1 MTATE
6 TIYPYDVKQT
16 TGGHYQ
22 VFDGLGKI
30 KQASG
35 YAVSARPIDY
45 KNGNTYT
52 PSAITAYFKLQ
63 IPINAEI
70 RKVTVQY
77 RHYVDKLAISK
88 GYPITTPTIILA
100 SKANSKTFN
109 KKGNAATK
117 TSTMRTATFTNVEV
131 DVNSFFNNGNFRV
144 QLKYGKNS
152 TNNYGKV
159 HLAYIRVRVEYVT
172 PDFDV
177 SMSKVS
183 GGYNREELSLKAT
196 ISNKNLTKGNPVVNI
211 SLPLGLSF
219 VRANGNGTVT
229 QPQNRTLVWTP
240 VVNRAGSVSVE
251 IIVVPNVS
259 YSSSDKVWS
268 GSIAYSM
275 PSFNRSRS
283 LTVTVTERPP
293 AEDESKAD
301 EEPDIDSQGSSSMSS
316 KESYP
321 PIEAEYNV
329 PISLNGEHIDI
340 GWAETVKFIWDN
352 DSFNYQHLIMV
363 SEIPMKLE
371 IVAKLSQKT
380 WGINKVI
387 ETFILTPGEETLL
400 DCSDWHSNFEQK
412 YGIKIQYTD
421 FLGRTVYP
429 RLYMRLSSLSQDK
442 GNVWWWI
449 HESYTYDRTGE
460 EIVSNTYADGFN
472 INFFLTEKQYASLG
486 VVNFAKIKPSEE
498 ETHRLGDGYTY
509 TLQSDMQLNTS
520 EDYVRNWYKNFRI
533 GVFNNPI
540 TANQHSYILLQTE
553 EDSQVRDLTIPSRFD
568 LTDATMSLTVD
579 NPLTAIIN
587 ETTYNLTSTTEIPL
601 WEDYS
606 QSITFQKVSD
616 NVTLTLELYDA
627 NNVLLWSQEYHLV
640 FDAEETI
647 LPLPVTEDSTDYT
660 NLTNEQIFSNA
671 EWWSETQA
679 GLNTSNNVEC
689 QFTYDENYPLYIIY
703 TGDYPEGDPNNNT
716 VTFNEPCIIEDY
728 EQRLTNGLFIEPI
741 DDSIKDDGSLS
752 TITMKAF
759 DISNTV
765 VLYDLP
771 LDDNYGTNT
780 DMAIRGIELTGE
792 VEQTDRL
799 ILYAKLRSP
808 TGESR
813 QRSIIIKDT
822 NDFSIGGNGDLW
834 GYNTLDMINLED
846 WEIELT
852 ISNNLE
858 EVDGN
863 LIFGNLQL
871 NIYVERVEPSNIV
884 CYINGEDLRYYGVF
898 ITDVSIPE
906 GLQTDT
912 RYLEVDGTDHND
924 PYNQSIRQKE
934 IEIEFELGNDCDL
947 QANTLSRRELAK
959 LLVNDRDEYN
969 RPIPNTIEFSHYPDI
984 YWEYIM
990 EEAIADKIEI
1000 GSYTDGKVTLVV
1012 PAGTAYDKESTTTS
1026 NTGYVNG
1033 LATINPILIVKPTDE
1048 IITIREEVT
1057 GQEFH
1062 MGYSGE
1068 WNDKILEIDCEDRI
1082 VWLKTDEDDT
1092 DPINLNRYVDFNSDW
1107 FRLKGEFSFSGINC
1121 IIRTVDYQERW

>member
-1 MTATE
+1 MATTA
-6 TIYPYDVKQT
+6 TIYPYDVRQT

-22 VFDGLGKI
+22 PFTKLNSI

-35 YAVSARPIDY
+35 YAVSTDY
-45 KNGNTYT
+45 IAIKNGVKHT
-52 PSAITAYFKLQ
+52 PSTINAYFNVNL
-63 IPINAEI
+63 PANAEV
-70 RKVTVQY
+70 RKVTVEY
-77 RHYVDKLAISK
+77 KHYVTKAPTSRIFAILPAPNLVLTSK
-88 GYPITTPTIILA
+88 I
-100 SKANSKTFN
+100 NSDARTAYGEFDAKGQSPGPVAINQQCTFN
-109 KKGNAATK
+109 LTQYK
-117 TSTMRTATFTNVEV
+117 
-131 DVNSFFNNGNFRV
+131 DIPLSFFNNGNLRV
-144 QLKYGKNS
+144 VLQYKKNNSKYS
-152 TNNYGKV
+152 GKV
-159 HLAYIRVRVEYVT
+159 HLAYIRVRIEYVT

-177 SMSKVS
+177 TMSKVS

-196 ISNKNLTKGNPVVNI
+196 ISNYNLTKGDPVVNLQ
-211 SLPLGLSF
+211 LPLGVSF
-219 VRANGNGTVT
+219 VRASGNGTVT
-229 QPQNRTLVWTP
+229 QPQNRVLTWTP
-240 VVNRAGSVSVE
+240 KVNRAGNVSVE
-251 IIVVPNVS
+251 IVVVPNVS
-259 YSSSDKVWS
+259 YSSSDKVWTD
-268 GSIAYSM
+268 SIAYTM
-275 PSFNRSRS
+275 PSFNRSKS
-283 LTVTVTERPP
+283 LSITVTERPP
-293 AEDESKAD
+293 KEDESKAD
-301 EEPDIDSQGSSSMSS
+301 DEPAPIDEGTETQIEWEKVAVNEKISLTGFDEDVSRKDKVIHIFPVNINKEIQLLREDTPALLGYVDNNTYRTIMIDFVMNSDHWGYGEINSKYILKDITFLEKGLYCVVFYRDLLG
-316 KESYP
+316 
-321 PIEAEYNV
+321 EAESNSYEYNAQCV
-329 PISLNGEHIDI
+329 NEG
-340 GWAETVKFIWDN
+340 
-352 DSFNYQHLIMV
+352 
-363 SEIPMKLE
+363 
-371 IVAKLSQKT
+371 
-380 WGINKVI
+380 
-387 ETFILTPGEETLL
+387 
-400 DCSDWHSNFEQK
+400 
-412 YGIKIQYTD
+412 
-421 FLGRTVYP
+421 
-429 RLYMRLSSLSQDK
+429 
-442 GNVWWWI
+442 
-449 HESYTYDRTGE
+449 TGE
-460 EIVSNTYADGFN
+460 FYKYAYFMVAPQESDLSTPN
-472 INFFLTEKQYASLG
+472 MSILQPN
-486 VVNFAKIKPSEE
+486 EE
-498 ETHRLGDGYTY
+498 ELDRLGDGYTY
-509 TLQSDMQLNTS
+509 TLQSDMTLNTS
-520 EDYVRNWYKNFRI
+520 EDYVRDWYKNFRI

-553 EDSQVRDLTIPSRFD
+553 ETSQVRDLTIPSRFD
-568 LTDATMSLTVD
+568 LTDASMKFTVD
-579 NPLTAIIN
+579 KPLTAIID
-587 ETTYNLTSTTEIPL
+587 ETTYNLTGTTSIPL

-606 QSITFQKVSD
+606 QSITFNKVSD
-616 NVTLTLELYDA
+616 NVTLTLELYDSG
-627 NNVLLWSQEYHLV
+627 NNLLWSQDYHLV
-640 FDAEETI
+640 FDAEETLI
-647 LPLPVTEDSTDYT
+647 PTPITEDSTDYN
-660 NLTNEQIFSNA
+660 NLTDTEIFTNA
-671 EWWSETQA
+671 QWWSETQA

-689 QFTYDENYPLYIIY
+689 QFTYDENYPLYILY

-741 DDSIKDDGSLS
+741 DDSVKDDGSLS
-752 TITMKAF
+752 TITMNAF
-759 DISNTV
+759 DISNTI

-771 LDDNYGTNT
+771 LDDGYGT
-780 DMAIRGIELTGE
+780 DSGMAIRGIELTGE

-813 QRSIIIKDT
+813 QRSIIIEDT

-834 GYNTLDMINLED
+834 GYNTLDMVNLED

-858 EVDGN
+858 EVNGN
-863 LIFGNLQL
+863 LTLGNLQL

-934 IEIEFELGNDCDL
+934 IKIEFELGNDCDL

-990 EEAIADKIEI
+990 EDAIEDKIEI

-1082 VWLKTDEDDT
+1082 AWLKTDEDDT

-1107 FRLKGEFSFSGINC
+1107 FRLKGEFNFVGINC

>member
-1 MTATE
+1 MTTTE

-22 VFDGLGKI
+22 VFDKLGNL
-30 KQASG
+30 KQSSG
-35 YAVSARPIDY
+35 YAVSAKPIDY
-45 KNGNTYT
+45 KNGTTYT
-52 PSAITAYFKLQ
+52 PSTITAYFKLK

-88 GYPITTPTIILA
+88 GYPITTPTIIIG

-109 KKGNAATK
+109 RKGNAATK
-117 TSTMRTATFTNVEV
+117 TSTMRTATFTNVGV

-144 QLKYGKNS
+144 QLKYNKNS

-211 SLPLGLSF
+211 SLPIGLSF
-219 VRANGNGTVT
+219 VRASGNGTVT

-251 IIVVPNVS
+251 IVVVPNVS
-259 YSSSDKVWS
+259 YSSSDKVWT
-268 GSIAYSM
+268 GSIAYTM
-275 PSFNRSRS
+275 PSFNRSKS
-283 LTVTVTERPP
+283 LSITVTERPP
-293 AEDESKAD
+293 KEDESGTKEDEPKEYEDDGEKLPDIVTLAKD
-301 EEPDIDSQGSSSMSS
+301 EEIEYTFSVDDATVDEYKHKMYENAEDSIKSQYTYEEFWEKYYEDAIISWVVQSSSPNRKLKIYSEKFKEWMGFVSIPLKDFVDNGKS
-316 KESYP
+316 FTVKIRGEEGGEDSIGISEYIYDVTVRVPILSTWSFHVIPKESDLT
-321 PIEAEYNV
+321 V
-329 PISLNGEHIDI
+329 PNL
-340 GWAETVKFIWDN
+340 T
-352 DSFNYQHLIMV
+352 
-363 SEIPMKLE
+363 KL
-371 IVAKLSQKT
+371 Q
-380 WGINKVI
+380 
-387 ETFILTPGEETLL
+387 
-400 DCSDWHSNFEQK
+400 
-412 YGIKIQYTD
+412 
-421 FLGRTVYP
+421 
-429 RLYMRLSSLSQDK
+429 
-442 GNVWWWI
+442 
-449 HESYTYDRTGE
+449 
-460 EIVSNTYADGFN
+460 
-472 INFFLTEKQYASLG
+472 
-486 VVNFAKIKPSEE
+486 PSEE

-509 TLQSDMQLNTS
+509 TLQSDMTLNTS
-520 EDYVRNWYKNFRI
+520 EGYVRNWYKNFRI

-540 TANQHSYILLQTE
+540 EANQHSYILLQTE
-553 EDSQVRDLTIPSRFD
+553 EQSQVRDLTIPSRFD
-568 LTDATMSLTVD
+568 LTNASMKFTVD
-579 NPLTAIIN
+579 KPLTAIID
-587 ETTYNLTSTTEIPL
+587 ETTYNLTSTTSIPL

-616 NVTLTLELYDA
+616 NVTLTLELYDSG
-627 NNVLLWSQEYHLV
+627 NNLLWSQEYHLV
-640 FDAEETI
+640 FDAEETL
-647 LPLPVTEDSTDYT
+647 LPTPVTEDSTDYT

-671 EWWSETQA
+671 QWWSETQA

-728 EQRLTNGLFIEPI
+728 TQRLTNGLFIEPI

-759 DISNTV
+759 GISNTI

-771 LDDNYGTNT
+771 LSDNYGTNT

-813 QRSIIIKDT
+813 QRSILIKDT

-834 GYNTLDMINLED
+834 GYNTLDMVNLED

-852 ISNNLE
+852 ISNNLD

-947 QANTLSRRELAK
+947 QANTLYRRELAK

-969 RPIPNTIEFSHYPDI
+969 RPIPNTIEFNHYPDI
-984 YWEYIM
+984 YWEYII
-990 EEAIADKIEI
+990 EEAIKDKIEI

-1062 MGYSGE
+1062 MGYTGE
-1068 WNDKILEIDCEDRI
+1068 WNNKILEIDCEDRI
-1082 VWLKTDEDDT
+1082 VWLKTNEDDT

>member
-52 PSAITAYFKLQ
+52 PSAITAYFKLKL
-63 IPINAEI
+63 PINAEI

-88 GYPITTPTIILA
+88 GYPVTTPTIIIG
-100 SKANSKTFN
+100 SKANSKTFD

-177 SMSKVS
+177 TMSKVS

-219 VRANGNGTVT
+219 VRASGNGTVT

-293 AEDESKAD
+293 KEDESGTQ
-301 EEPDIDSQGSSSMSS
+301 EE
-316 KESYP
+316 KP
-321 PIEAEYNV
+321 PIEMNEV
-329 PISLNGEHIDI
+329 PIEVQKVYCENPFRIQLNLTEEEKTLIKNGSPPNGYINVVIYDDI
-340 GWAETVKFIWDN
+340 AFETVSDN
-352 DSFNYQHLIMV
+352 AYRKYNTGEWSHIFPDIFSPIAGQYSRLDEDGCFSFDYKITEWGRYYGALRYEDNGSIITLKTLILDC
-363 SEIPMKLE
+363 IPFE
-371 IVAKLSQKT
+371 SDLS
-380 WGINKVI
+380 
-387 ETFILTPGEETLL
+387 TPNMTLL
-400 DCSDWHSNFEQK
+400 SP
-412 YGIKIQYTD
+412 T
-421 FLGRTVYP
+421 
-429 RLYMRLSSLSQDK
+429 
-442 GNVWWWI
+442 
-449 HESYTYDRTGE
+449 
-460 EIVSNTYADGFN
+460 
-472 INFFLTEKQYASLG
+472 
-486 VVNFAKIKPSEE
+486 EE

-509 TLQSDMQLNTS
+509 TLQSDMTLNTS
-520 EDYVRNWYKNFRI
+520 EDYVRNWYKNFRL

-540 TANQHSYILLQTE
+540 EANQHKYWVYKSE
-553 EDSQVRDLTIPSRFD
+553 ESSQYRDISIPSRYQLED
-568 LTDATMSLTVD
+568 VGIRLYSTGPMNL
-579 NPLTAIIN
+579 IID
-587 ETTYNLTSTTEIPL
+587 ETTYDIFTTPIDMTFEEYTQSVTFVETYSSWEFFKIEI
-601 WEDYS
+601 WNTDY
-606 QSITFQKVSD
+606 T
-616 NVTLTLELYDA
+616 EL
-627 NNVLLWSQEYHLV
+627 L
-640 FDAEETI
+640 ETI
-647 LPLPVTEDSTDYT
+647 EYGIWFSADETLPIYQQIDDSTDYT
-660 NLTNEQIFSNA
+660 ALTDTEIFQNA

-689 QFTYDENYPLYIIY
+689 QFTYDENYPLYVIY
-703 TGDYPEGDPNNNT
+703 TGDYPEGDPDNNT

-752 TITMKAF
+752 TITMNAF
-759 DISNTV
+759 DISNTI

-792 VEQTDRL
+792 VEQTDQL

-813 QRSIIIKDT
+813 QRSIIIEDT

-852 ISNNLE
+852 ISNNLD

-990 EEAIADKIEI
+990 EEAIKDKIEI
-1000 GSYTDGKVTLVV
+1000 SSYTDGKVTLIV

-1068 WNDKILEIDCEDRI
+1068 WNNKILEIDCEDRI

>member
-1 MTATE
+1 MTTTE

-22 VFDGLGKI
+22 VFDKLGNL
-30 KQASG
+30 KQTSG
-35 YAVSARPIDY
+35 YAVSAKPIDY
-45 KNGNTYT
+45 KNGTTYT
-52 PSAITAYFKLQ
+52 PSTITSYFKLKL
-63 IPINAEI
+63 PINAEI

-88 GYPITTPTIILA
+88 GYPITTPTIIIG

-109 KKGNAATK
+109 MKGNAATK

-144 QLKYGKNS
+144 QLKYSKNS

-159 HLAYIRVRVEYVT
+159 HLAYIRVKVEYVT

-211 SLPLGLSF
+211 SLPLGLSY
-219 VRANGNGTVT
+219 VGVKGNPNGTVT

-259 YSSSDKVWS
+259 YSSSDKVWT
-268 GSIAYSM
+268 GSIAYTM

-283 LTVTVTERPP
+283 LNVTVTERPP
-293 AEDESKAD
+293 KEDESGTQ
-301 EEPDIDSQGSSSMSS
+301 EE
-316 KESYP
+316 KP
-321 PIEAEYNV
+321 PIEMKEV
-329 PISLNGEHIDI
+329 PIEVQKVYCENPFRIQLNLTEEEKTLIKNGSPPNGYINVVIYDDI
-340 GWAETVKFIWDN
+340 AFETVSDN
-352 DSFNYQHLIMV
+352 AYRKYDTGEWSHIFPDIFSPIAGQYSRLDEDGCFSFDYKITEWGRYYGALRYEDNRSIITLKTLILDC
-363 SEIPMKLE
+363 IPFE
-371 IVAKLSQKT
+371 SDLS
-380 WGINKVI
+380 
-387 ETFILTPGEETLL
+387 TPNMTLL
-400 DCSDWHSNFEQK
+400 SP
-412 YGIKIQYTD
+412 T
-421 FLGRTVYP
+421 
-429 RLYMRLSSLSQDK
+429 
-442 GNVWWWI
+442 
-449 HESYTYDRTGE
+449 
-460 EIVSNTYADGFN
+460 
-472 INFFLTEKQYASLG
+472 
-486 VVNFAKIKPSEE
+486 EE

-509 TLQSDMQLNTS
+509 TLQSDMTLNTS
-520 EDYVRNWYKNFRI
+520 EDYVRNWYKNFRL

-540 TANQHSYILLQTE
+540 EANQHKYWVYKSE
-553 EDSQVRDLTIPSRFD
+553 ESSQYRDISIPSRYQLED
-568 LTDATMSLTVD
+568 VGIRLYSTGPMNL
-579 NPLTAIIN
+579 IID
-587 ETTYNLTSTTEIPL
+587 ETTYDIFTTPIDMTFEEYTQSVTFVETYSSWEFFKIEI
-601 WEDYS
+601 WNTDY
-606 QSITFQKVSD
+606 T
-616 NVTLTLELYDA
+616 EL
-627 NNVLLWSQEYHLV
+627 L
-640 FDAEETI
+640 ETI
-647 LPLPVTEDSTDYT
+647 EYGIWFSADETLPIYQQIDDSTDYT
-660 NLTNEQIFSNA
+660 ALTDTEIFQNA

-703 TGDYPEGDPNNNT
+703 TGDYPEGDPDNNT

-752 TITMKAF
+752 TITMNAF
-759 DISNTV
+759 DISNTI

-771 LDDNYGTNT
+771 LSDNYGTNT

-813 QRSIIIKDT
+813 QRSILIEDT

-834 GYNTLDMINLED
+834 GYNTLDMVNLED

-852 ISNNLE
+852 VSNNLD

-959 LLVNDRDEYN
+959 LLVNDRDDYN

-990 EEAIADKIEI
+990 EKAIEDKIKI

-1107 FRLKGEFSFSGINC
+1107 FRLKGDFSFSGINC

>member
-1 MTATE
+1 MATTA
-6 TIYPYDVKQT
+6 TIYPYDVRQT

-22 VFDGLGKI
+22 PFTKLNSI

-35 YAVSARPIDY
+35 YAVSADY
-45 KNGNTYT
+45 LDIKSGIKHT
-52 PSAITAYFKLQ
+52 PSTINAYFNVNL
-63 IPINAEI
+63 PANAEV
-70 RKVTVQY
+70 RKVTVEY
-77 RHYVDKLAISK
+77 KHYVTKAPTSRIFAILPAPNLVLTSK
-88 GYPITTPTIILA
+88 I
-100 SKANSKTFN
+100 NSDARTNYGEFDAKGQSPGPSAINQQCTFN
-109 KKGNAATK
+109 LTQYK
-117 TSTMRTATFTNVEV
+117 
-131 DVNSFFNNGNFRV
+131 DIPLSFFNNGNLRV
-144 QLKYGKNS
+144 VLQYKKNNSKYS
-152 TNNYGKV
+152 GKV
-159 HLAYIRVRVEYVT
+159 HLAYIRVKIEYVQ
-172 PDFDV
+172 PSFDV
-177 SMSKVS
+177 SMSLVS
-183 GGYNREELSLKAT
+183 GGYNREEISLKAT
-196 ISNKNLTKGNPVVNI
+196 ISNYNLTKGDPVVNLQ
-211 SLPLGLSF
+211 LPLGISF
-219 VRANGNGTVT
+219 VRASGNGTVT
-229 QPQNRTLVWTP
+229 QPQNRVLTWTP
-240 VVNRAGSVSVE
+240 KVNRAGNVSVE
-251 IIVVPNVS
+251 IVVVPNVS
-259 YSSSDKVWS
+259 YSSSDKTWT
-268 GSIAYSM
+268 GTIEYTM
-275 PSFNRSRS
+275 PSFNRSKS
-283 LTVTVTERPP
+283 LSITVTERPP
-293 AEDESKAD
+293 KEDESGTGSD
-301 EEPDIDSQGSSSMSS
+301 EEKEASNKDMVPAYELVLQVKKGDVFRLLPQFTSEEIANSPIWPSGTHMGEHYFIWVLYSNPNFSGNLTRKSSWNIMEGSLDSEGNIIYDYSINQVGQYTFKIFSGTSSSTGTVIRELDVDVYPLESELTIPNMS
-316 KESYP
+316 
-321 PIEAEYNV
+321 
-329 PISLNGEHIDI
+329 
-340 GWAETVKFIWDN
+340 
-352 DSFNYQHLIMV
+352 
-363 SEIPMKLE
+363 
-371 IVAKLSQKT
+371 
-380 WGINKVI
+380 
-387 ETFILTPGEETLL
+387 
-400 DCSDWHSNFEQK
+400 
-412 YGIKIQYTD
+412 KIQPT
-421 FLGRTVYP
+421 
-429 RLYMRLSSLSQDK
+429 
-442 GNVWWWI
+442 
-449 HESYTYDRTGE
+449 
-460 EIVSNTYADGFN
+460 
-472 INFFLTEKQYASLG
+472 
-486 VVNFAKIKPSEE
+486 EE
-498 ETHRLGDGYTY
+498 ECDRLGDGYTY
-509 TLQSDMQLNTS
+509 ILQSDMTLNTS

-553 EDSQVRDLTIPSRFD
+553 ETSQVRDLTIPSRFD

-579 NPLTAIIN
+579 NPLTAIID
-587 ETTYNLTSTTEIPL
+587 ETTYNLTSTTSIPL

-606 QSITFQKVSD
+606 QSITFNKVSD

-627 NNVLLWSQEYHLV
+627 NNELLWSQEYHLV
-640 FDAEETI
+640 FNAEET
-647 LPLPVTEDSTDYT
+647 LPPTPITEDSTDYN
-660 NLTNEQIFSNA
+660 NLTDTEIFTHA
-671 EWWSETQA
+671 QWWSETQA

-689 QFTYDENYPLYIIY
+689 QFTYDDNYPLYILY

-741 DDSIKDDGSLS
+741 DDSVKDDGSLS
-752 TITMKAF
+752 TITMNAF
-759 DISNTV
+759 DISNTL

-771 LDDNYGTNT
+771 LDDNYGTDS

-808 TGESR
+808 SGESR
-813 QRSIIIKDT
+813 QRSIIIEDT
-822 NDFSIGGNGDLW
+822 KDFSIGGNGDLW
-834 GYNTLDMINLED
+834 GYNTLDMVNLED

-852 ISNNLE
+852 ISNNLD

-863 LIFGNLQL
+863 LTLGNLQL
-871 NIYVERVEPSNIV
+871 NLYVERVEPSNIV

-990 EEAIADKIEI
+990 EDAIEDKIEI

-1082 VWLKTDEDDT
+1082 AWLKTDEDDT

-1107 FRLKGEFSFSGINC
+1107 FRLKGEFNFVGINC